1 METHNRDLN
10 PFLADLLIHLVIS
23 HHGSGRPL
31 VPPADDDTSALV
43 AITIGGHVIAASAN
57 LAQIDWGQ
65 PSRFLRL
72 HDELGPWGLALLE
85 AIVRQSDHAV
95 SAGAALAAAR
105 EDH

>member
-31 VPPADDDTSALV
+31 VPPAADDTSGLV
-43 AITIGGHVIAASAN
+43 AAIVGDQVVEVSAN
-57 LAQIDWGQ
+57 LSRIDWEQ
-65 PSRFLRL
+65 PSRFRRL
-72 HDELGPWGLALLE
+72 HDEVGPWGLALLE

-95 SAGAALAAAR
+95 SAGAIVASR
-105 EDH
+105 EGH